1 MKARWI
7 SLITLSATVLIATG
21 DERSPAKVHEFRSKS
36 GSKMKAIVLGTDDSG
51 KVLLQPYAP
60 KAVPLESLHPDDQ
73 AFAKA
78 EQERLA
84 KEAEFIRQG
93 WLDLHYADQGIS
105 TLKDSLRLLSKDGEW
120 VPYEPEDVE
129 KLRYV
134 AYYFNKEHEED
145 KFIAELSDAYRKM
158 RKRSPHVEVVYV
170 SIGNSD
176 KAVRDYV
183 KSKKF
188 EFPVYDPRLRG
199 LLNQSPIISTFKSV
213 YPQLVVVDRQAQ
225 VKADSFKGRNEKSD
239 HRGALETLEK
249 LVREASRAEKAK
261 STP

>member
-7 SLITLSATVLIATG
+7 SLITLSTTILFSSG
-21 DERSPAKVHEFRSKS
+21 DEKPAPKVHEFRSKS
-36 GSKMKAIVLGTDDSG
+36 GSKMKAMVLGTDETG

-60 KAVPLESLHPDDQ
+60 RAVPLESLHPDDQ
-73 AFAKA
+73 EFAKS

-84 KEAEFIRQG
+84 KEAEFIRKG
-93 WLDLHYADQGIS
+93 WLDFHYADPGIS

-134 AYYFNKEHEED
+134 AYYFNKEHDED
-145 KFIAELSDAYRKM
+145 KFISELSDAYRKM
-158 RKRSPHVEVVYV
+158 RKRSPHIEVVYV

-176 KAVRDYV
+176 QAVRDYV
-183 KSKKF
+183 KLKKF

-199 LLNQSPIISTFKSV
+199 LLNQSPIITTFKSV
-213 YPQLVVVDRQAQ
+213 YPQLVVVDRLAQ

-239 HRGALETLEK
+239 YRGALETLEK
-249 LVREASRAEKAK
+249 LVRDATREEKAK